1 MTKCTLDSLFLSL
14 QPYLQIQPQEPG
26 ETARQIIRA
35 VRQGKYAHEI
45 TAMLAKK
52 GLCSLDSDLLAHLQ
66 GSVRQ
71 DMIKSIQQEFSK
83 IEGNLGIRLPNPT
96 RRIIL
101 ERFFPQTPVFQED
114 AEKTSV
120 SARIA
125 YSIQDPEQRNFCSWC
140 IAISED
146 NKYSNYFGGFFTATT
161 KISRDIRDQ
170 FLDLFTHSAEQ
181 VLSEMTENCAS
192 FLKEKGI
199 DSWPAEKLTGF
210 RGTLLRLGTSFID
223 QLMELSQSRSDSVMF
238 PQLSKGKSAAYY
250 KTGMDRFSSEGAV
263 EWRVKS
269 CKNASID

>member
-35 VRQGKYAHEI
+35 VRHGKGAHEI
-45 TAMLAKK
+45 MAMLAKK
-52 GLCSLDSDLLAHLQ
+52 GVCSLDSDLLACLQ
-66 GSVRQ
+66 GTVNPG
-71 DMIKSIQQEFSK
+71 MIESIQLEFSK
-83 IEGNLGIRLPNPT
+83 IEGNLDTKLLNPT

-101 ERFFPQTPVFQED
+101 ERFFPKTPVFQKE
-114 AEKTSV
+114 AAVNSA

-125 YSIQDPEQRNFCSWC
+125 YSIKDPEQRNFCSWC
-140 IAISED
+140 IAISE
-146 NKYSNYFGGFFTATT
+146 NKQYGNYFGGFFTATT
-161 KISRDIRDQ
+161 ETSRDIRDQ

-181 VLSEMTENCAS
+181 VLREMTENCAS
-192 FLKEKGI
+192 YLKEKGI

-238 PQLSKGKSAAYY
+238 PQLSKGKSASYY
-250 KTGMDRFSSEGAV
+250 KTGMDRFSSGGAV
-263 EWRVKS
+263 
-269 CKNASID
+269 